1 MLFDAPSNLA
11 AITGP
16 EATRDRI
23 SFFTL
28 SVVSTAVQAGAIM
41 TLIPLFEGLFSDNPA
56 ALVFPWGAAFSK
68 PLKPLGSRR
77 SVRWTSHS
85 CTPNPHQNF
94 QNYCPPQVP
103 NPSPRLR
110 T

>member
-56 ALVFPWGAAFSK
+56 SAIRWVGMLVGLVALGWGIDHI
-68 PLKPLGSRR
+68 
-77 SVRWTSHS
+77 SHR
-85 CTPNPHQNF
+85 
-94 QNYCPPQVP
+94 
-103 NPSPRLR
+103 PSLRLR

>member
-41 TLIPLFEGLFSDNPA
+41 TLIPLFEG
-56 ALVFPWGAAFSK
+56 
-68 PLKPLGSRR
+68 
-77 SVRWTSHS
+77 
-85 CTPNPHQNF
+85 
-94 QNYCPPQVP
+94 
-103 NPSPRLR
+103 RLR
-110 T
+110 NLLGGHAGWAGGAGVGH